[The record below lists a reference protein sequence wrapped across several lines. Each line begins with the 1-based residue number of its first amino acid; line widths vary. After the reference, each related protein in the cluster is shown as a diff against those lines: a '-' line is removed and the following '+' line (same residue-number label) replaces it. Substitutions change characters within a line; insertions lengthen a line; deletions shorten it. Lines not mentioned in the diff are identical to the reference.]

1 VKDIVAYCSTRMP
14 SNSFILGRYLREE
27 VKKIMQT
34 KTIAMPLLIAIAT
47 IVTIWIGIGT
57 ETQLTSN

>member
-1 VKDIVAYCSTRMP
+1 MP

-34 KTIAMPLLIAIAT
+34 KTIAMLLLIAIAT